1 MKPLTNTAQ
10 RNKAS
15 LQRFQVLNFVC
26 RPWLSGIFKKAFL
39 MNSHFKIPKYMLV
52 IFVSLFSV
60 SSLAVDKALI
70 IGVEEYKNPRLNLK
84 GIGLDVGYVQQA
96 LARLGVEQKN
106 VITLFN
112 ENATEAN
119 IKRMF
124 NTFLRDDVGPNDKVY
139 IYFSGHGSQMTDT
152 SGDESDRLDEFLV
165 TYEFD
170 HRGNKPGALT
180 DDEFNELLTSIPSNN
195 VFAFVDACHS
205 GTISRSF
212 VNNNLSMGES
222 IAYPKFATYPGM
234 PQRSDST
241 RSRSTRRS
249 ASMDDSLEKN
259 GASKRLNYI
268 VISAA
273 QDDESAL
280 ASSKGSYFTLGL
292 TYGIDRMLNEQKP
305 VTPAVL
311 YATAKAVIDKF
322 TNQENHYT
330 PNIMGNKALLKETLK
345 TQAPGKRGKVWQ
357 EIAALVPA
365 NPSLSIQTPKLNYK
379 VDEAVPLSV
388 KVPANGYLYL
398 FTVDQYDNSSVLFP
412 NEFNKN
418 NKVSAGQNFDVNYA
432 SVGFDLLGAEPL
444 GEAIVVAVVASRALN
459 INNKSPFNHDEKG
472 NRLSPFE
479 PVNPGLARAIKVG
492 KASSSSAPTNQ
503 ASNDYS
509 YYAGKVVFNVH
520 K

>member
-1 MKPLTNTAQ
+1 MKTFINTA
-10 RNKAS
+10 RHNEAS
-15 LQRFQVLNFVC
+15 LQTPQALDFAHRS
-26 RPWLSGIFKKAFL
+26 WLSGLLKRATFMNKKLVF
-39 MNSHFKIPKYMLV
+39 PKYVLMILAV
-52 IFVSLFSV
+52 VFSV
-60 SSLAVDKALI
+60 SSIAADKALI
-70 IGVEEYKNPRLNLK
+70 IGIEEYKNPRLNLK

-119 IKRMF
+119 ITRMF
-124 NTFLRDDVGPNDKVY
+124 NTFLRDGVGPNDKVY
-139 IYFSGHGSQMTDT
+139 VYFSGHGSQMTDT

-180 DDEFNELLTSIPSNN
+180 DDEFNKLLTSIPSNN

-212 VNNNLSMGES
+212 VNNNLSMGEN

-234 PQRSDST
+234 PQVSDSAK
-241 RSRSTRRS
+241 SRSSRRS
-249 ASMDDSLEKN
+249 VSMDDSQEKTGTSN
-259 GASKRLNYI
+259 RLNYI

-280 ASSKGSYFTLGL
+280 ASPKGSYFTLGF
-292 TYGIDRMLNEQKP
+292 TYGIEKMLNEQKP
-305 VTPAVL
+305 VTPEVL
-311 YATAKAVIDKF
+311 YTISKAVIDKF

-357 EIAALVPA
+357 EMAALVPA
-365 NPSLSIQTPKLNYK
+365 NPGLTIQTPKLNYK

-388 KVPANGYLYL
+388 NVPANGYLYL
-398 FTVDQYDNSSVLFP
+398 FTVDQYDNSSILFP
-412 NEFNKN
+412 NEFNAN

-444 GEAIVVAVVASRALN
+444 GEAIVVAVVSSRPLN
-459 INNKSPFNHDEKG
+459 TKNKSPFNHDEQG

-479 PVNPGLARAIKVG
+479 PVSPGMARAIKIG
-492 KASSSSAPTNQ
+492 KANITENQ
-503 ASNDYS
+503 ASSNYS
-509 YYAGKVVFNVH
+509 YYAGKVVFNVL